1 MAERSTT
8 VSRLIVVR
16 RALQLGAS
24 VAWLIGG
31 AGSLLA
37 QSTGGAIEGT
47 VRSVADSLPVRQA
60 TVQVTGTPLG
70 VLTGEQGSFRIVRVE
85 PGTYTLRVS
94 APGYEQAA
102 HPEVV
107 VTEGESVRV
116 AVFLQPSVIDV
127 PGLVVTASR
136 SRERPDESPVSVAV
150 LEAQELQQRNVNNV
164 GEALPFAQG
173 VVSNGGQL
181 DIRGASGISRG
192 VGSRV
197 LVLLDGH
204 RMLKGVGSEA
214 DFEKLPL
221 LDVERVEVVK
231 GSHSSLYGTGALGGV
246 VNVITAVPSETPE
259 TLVRGFF
266 GTYDTPSR
274 FRFTE
279 ESLST
284 AGVGVQHSRRIA
296 GVGTT
301 LFLGTDG
308 SEGFRQNGG
317 FSRWQ
322 ARVKTVFGPDTQR
335 PVDAF
340 VNWTQRDADEFYTWL
355 SEDQP
360 LEVEPEE
367 LGDWLRETD
376 LSVGAT
382 LRPLMTQRSSL
393 QIRPIFDYN
402 AVQNHF
408 HDSDDS
414 HHSSRLAAD
423 AQFDVTPSFGQNVT
437 AGVEASWT
445 EITSSI
451 LVVDPSILDLGLFA
465 QDEIRLSDR
474 FRAVGGLRF
483 DYHGATSAESDFV
496 VSPRIG
502 GVYLPSESVSLR
514 ASISR
519 GYRAPSA
526 AEQYTETTRFGFD
539 VIPNLELTGERAWS
553 GEVGTTARVGRWL
566 RLDAAVFYSDF
577 QDLIEP
583 SPVAGQ
589 FFTFQFQNVA
599 QARVFGLDT
608 GAEVG
613 LLGDKLGFK
622 ANYLYLN
629 SRDERTG
636 EPLPYRSPH
645 NVTLTAS
652 AFRELVAV
660 DYLYRS
666 EVEEVLAYPLDP
678 RGAISVVDL
687 RLTYRI
693 GNWVV
698 MGKVGNLLQSRYV
711 DIQER
716 NPGETRLFRLT
727 VMPRF

>member
-1 MAERSTT
+1 MPKSNAT
-8 VSRLIVVR
+8 VYWFLLVR
-16 RALQLGAS
+16 RAVRLGVSA
-24 VAWLIGG
+24 AWLIAG
-31 AGSLLA
+31 ADGLQA
-37 QSTGGAIEGT
+37 QATGGAIEGV
-47 VRSVADSLPVRQA
+47 VRSVSDSLPVLQA

-70 VLTGEQGSFRIVRVE
+70 VLTGEGGSFRIIRID

-94 APGYEQAA
+94 APGYEQTSHAD
-102 HPEVV
+102 VV

-116 AVFLQPSVIDV
+116 VVYVRPSVIDV

-136 SRERPDESPVSVAV
+136 SRESPDESPVSVSV
-150 LEAQELQQRNVNNV
+150 MDWHELEQRNVNNV

-214 DFEKLPL
+214 DLEKLPL

-259 TLVRGFF
+259 TLVRAYVGA
-266 GTYDTPSR
+266 YDTPSR
-274 FRFTE
+274 YRFTDE
-279 ESLST
+279 TLST
-284 AGVGVQHSRRIA
+284 AGIGVQHSRRIS

-317 FSRWQ
+317 YSRWQ

-340 VNWTQRDADEFYTWL
+340 VNWTQREADEFYTWL

-382 LRPLMTQRSSL
+382 LRPLMTQKSSL

-414 HHSSRLAAD
+414 HRTSRLAAD
-423 AQFDVTPSFGQNVT
+423 AQFDIAPSFGQAVT
-437 AGVEASWT
+437 AGMEASWT

-451 LVVDPSILDLGLFA
+451 LVVDPSIVDLGLYA
-465 QDEIRLSDR
+465 QDEIRVSDR
-474 FRAVGGLRF
+474 FRGVAGLRF

-514 ASISR
+514 ASVSR

-526 AEQYTETTRFGFD
+526 AEQYTETTQFGFD

-566 RLDAAVFYSDF
+566 RLDAALFYSDF
-577 QDLIEP
+577 RDLIEP

-622 ANYLYLN
+622 ANYLYLDSN
-629 SRDERTG
+629 DERTG

-645 NVTLTAS
+645 NLTLTVS

-660 DYLYRS
+660 DYLFRS

-678 RGAISVVDL
+678 RGPISVVDL
-687 RLTYRI
+687 RVTYRF

-698 MGKVGNLLQSRYV
+698 MGKIANVLQSEYV

-716 NPGETRLFRLT
+716 NPGASRMFRLT